1 MQICENPS
9 YGRLLFSQCVLII
22 SPIPMK
28 TSQNKWKRLKM
39 GQNRFLK
46 KGMNMGQ
53 NSSKHVKAGENG
65 SKEVQTG
72 ENSYKRVKIVTNG
85 WGDGGGPRGSESII
99 PRKTGRWMKNFNK
112 QIYWNGIYITTYQW
126 TSQIVVLYL
135 MTLNFFYKYVE
146 WARRFLSGMAF

>member
-1 MQICENPS
+1 
-9 YGRLLFSQCVLII
+9 
-22 SPIPMK
+22 MK

-85 WGDGGGPRGSESII
+85 WGDGGRPQGVRIHNSKEDWPMDEELQQTNLLEWDIHNHISMDISDSSII
-99 PRKTGRWMKNFNK
+99 SNDPE
-112 QIYWNGIYITTYQW
+112 
-126 TSQIVVLYL
+126 
-135 MTLNFFYKYVE
+135 FFLQVC
-146 WARRFLSGMAF
+146 RVG